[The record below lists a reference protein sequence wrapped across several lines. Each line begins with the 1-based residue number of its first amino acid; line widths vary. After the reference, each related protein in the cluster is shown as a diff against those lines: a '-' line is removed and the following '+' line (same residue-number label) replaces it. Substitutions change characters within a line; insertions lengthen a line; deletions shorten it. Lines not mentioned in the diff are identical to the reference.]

1 MTWIVSQHQKANRAS
16 ARDRAWQSCRI
27 LRQFTLREVQAA
39 SDISFWQA
47 QRYVREFADAGAIQR
62 QGNAKPYL
70 YRLIRNQ
77 VRAPGSETRAERIA
91 NAKGGA
97 A

>member
-1 MTWIVSQHQKANRAS
+1 MAETVESRQKAARATP
-16 ARDRAWQSCRI
+16 RDRAWQSCRI

-39 SDISFWQA
+39 SDISFYQA

-62 QGNAKPYL
+62 QSNAKPYR
-70 YRLIRNQ
+70 YRLVRNQ
-77 VRAPGSETRAERIA
+77 VRAPGAETRAERIA
-91 NAKGGA
+91 KAKGGA